1 MFNKK
6 TIAVL
11 TGVLVL
17 GLTLS
22 GCSDSKKSGSETE
35 KKPMSFKLAEN
46 QPQGYPTVVASQKF
60 AELVKERTKGRILI
74 EVYAGGQLGDEKA
87 VIEQVQ
93 MGAIAFTRVH
103 SSPLAEF
110 NKQFSVFSLPYIFD
124 NDTHMWKFLEG
135 EMGEKMLNNL
145 ASSRMQGLAYYD
157 NGARS
162 LYAKNNI
169 TSLAD
174 VKGMKIRVQQNKV
187 TMDMIN
193 AFGASPT
200 PMPYGEVFSGLQ
212 TGVIDAAENN
222 FPSYFTSN
230 HYQGAKYCLLDKHQR
245 APEVLLVSKLTWDKM
260 SDEDKKILKQAALEA
275 GQYQR
280 KLWNEFEKDSETK
293 LRAAG
298 VTINEVKDFTPWKNA
313 VQPVIDK
320 YKGDFKAEFEAI
332 EKARK

>member
-1 MFNKK
+1 MSSKK
-6 TIAVL
+6 LIALL
-11 TGVLVL
+11 TGVIFL
-17 GLTLS
+17 GLILVGCGNKSS
-22 GCSDSKKSGSETE
+22 GGDNAQ
-35 KKPMSFKLAEN
+35 KPMKFKLAEN
-46 QPQGYPTVVASQKF
+46 QPPGYPTVVASEKF
-60 AELVKERTKGRILI
+60 AELVKERTNGRILI
-74 EVYAGGQLGDEKA
+74 EVYPAGQLGEEKA

-93 MGAIAFTRVH
+93 LGAVEFTRVH

-124 NDTHMWKFLEG
+124 NETHMWKFLEG

-162 LYAKNNI
+162 LYTKNNI
-169 TSLAD
+169 TSLND
-174 VKGMKIRVQQNKV
+174 IKGMKIRVQQNKV
-187 TMDMIN
+187 TMEMIS
-193 AFGASPT
+193 ALGANPT

-230 HYQGAKYCLLDKHQR
+230 HYQAAKYCLLDKHQR
-245 APEVLLVSKLTWDKM
+245 APEVLLMSKQVWDKM
-260 SDEDKKILKQAALEA
+260 SNEDKKVLKQAALEA

-280 KLWNEFEKDSETK
+280 KLWSDFEKDSEGK

-298 VTINEVKDFTPWKNA
+298 VTITEVKDFAPWKAA
-313 VQPVIDK
+313 VQPVIEK

-332 EKARK
+332 EKARQ